1 MSRGFGRWEREIMH
15 ATAGVCVAPVGGI
28 VRAVVPEP
36 CRDDHASARR
46 AAKQLATKKQVSALY
61 AWTCPRCY
69 RVQDRS
75 DLQVC
80 CARPRPMLAVAQPG
94 RRHLLAHPAP
104 APATAP
110 VWVSVSAAQ
119 QPAPGLA
126 APTAHDLAQLASRR
140 VWEALKAG
148 ILTVNIRDLV
158 ALMRLAA
165 EFERDASRPD
175 PKWQASLAE
184 VLWTAR
190 HYLGD
195 DWPRFAADLRSNPA
209 LLAMW
214 PRPGP
219 GP

>member
-1 MSRGFGRWEREIMH
+1 MDRRKRCLRSASR
-15 ATAGVCVAPVGGI
+15 PGG
-28 VRAVVPEP
+28 
-36 CRDDHASARR
+36 
-46 AAKQLATKKQVSALY
+46 
-61 AWTCPRCY
+61 
-69 RVQDRS
+69 
-75 DLQVC
+75 
-80 CARPRPMLAVAQPG
+80 
-94 RRHLLAHPAP
+94 AHRG
-104 APATAP
+104 
-110 VWVSVSAAQ
+110 W
-119 QPAPGLA
+119 
-126 APTAHDLAQLASRR
+126 DLARLASRR
-140 VWEALKAG
+140 VWEALEAG